1 MTGRVTMAGTGD
13 ELVARHG
20 ILADVRQRRVA
31 KVVTMQPGNPS
42 GELFAANHL
51 STARKTLCQAV

>member
-1 MTGRVTMAGTGD
+1 MAGTGD